1 MLFKKEK
8 EIPLFIGYYK
18 LSVLLTYMSVFS
30 ACIGIY
36 LALAG
41 EISYALICLI
51 ICGVCDAFDGKVAR
65 SCKRDKQEEAFG
77 IQIDSLADTIA
88 FVCFPVIIFYGIG
101 LVNWYNIAIF
111 ALFLLAGI
119 IRLGY
124 FNVMADL
131 KVSSGG
137 VKYYSGL
144 PVTSSAII
152 FPLVYLVHNFV
163 SFSEFSVIYTLTMFF
178 VAILFV
184 LNFKLRKPKTIWL
197 YVFVIFAIIVSIL
210 LHFGGLR

>member
-18 LSVLLTYMSVFS
+18 LSVLLTYMSVVS

-41 EISYALICLI
+41 KISYALICLI

-65 SCKRDKQEEAFG
+65 SCKRNKQEEAFG

-88 FVCFPVIIFYGIG
+88 FVCFPVIIFYGLG
-101 LVNWYNIAIF
+101 FVNWYNIVIF

-152 FPLVYLVHNFV
+152 FPLVYLARNFV
-163 SFSEFSVIYTLTMFF
+163 PFSEFGVIYTLTMFF

-184 LNFKLRKPKTIWL
+184 LNFKLKKPKTIWL